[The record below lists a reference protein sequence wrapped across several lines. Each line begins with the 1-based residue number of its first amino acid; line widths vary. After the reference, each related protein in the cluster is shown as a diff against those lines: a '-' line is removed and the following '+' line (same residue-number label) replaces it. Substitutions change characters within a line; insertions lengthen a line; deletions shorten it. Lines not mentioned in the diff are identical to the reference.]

1 MRYDRYAASGHTVP
15 SGMLLWTGGE
25 SPLRIVALYISLL
38 MKTSGF
44 RRILLYHSR
53 SFEGRDN
60 ITVERNLSYMTPE
73 DRLHRSHRGDFY
85 ADNLSFS
92 SIFWISFYLND
103 QQLFVMI
110 ANIMDTTAVGGNAAK
125 VILCSV
131 GAARDGEESPCFVQP
146 QGRVPEGCLSLW
158 ESQWLLKRRRSMWYC
173 SFYNF
178 NLMVRLTCVTTCVD
192 GWT

>member
-1 MRYDRYAASGHTVP
+1 MQRAYAWRVGDGNSSGYAVRLKCDMTGMPPQATLCRVECFCGLAENLRYE
-15 SGMLLWTGGE
+15 LW
-25 SPLRIVALYISLL
+25 LFISLL

-92 SIFWISFYLND
+92 SIF
-103 QQLFVMI
+103 
-110 ANIMDTTAVGGNAAK
+110 
-125 VILCSV
+125 
-131 GAARDGEESPCFVQP
+131 
-146 QGRVPEGCLSLW
+146 
-158 ESQWLLKRRRSMWYC
+158 
-173 SFYNF
+173 
-178 NLMVRLTCVTTCVD
+178 
-192 GWT
+192 